1 MTSKVCT
8 KCKIEKELT
17 EFSIDRSVK
26 SGYSCKC
33 LACNKRICAEQYLLK
48 TQGKTKRIT
57 NRNSLSQTDPTAYAR
72 MYRKENLKA
81 IAEHQKNYRTNPK
94 NIPKLRAKG
103 MHRYVKQK
111 QQTPFDMSKAYKAE
125 MEGLYLF
132 CQLFEGFQV
141 DHIVPIC
148 GKQVSG
154 LHVPWNLQVI
164 SAEENR
170 AKGNIFN
177 PTTYPKQG
185 VCNLS
190 GL

>member
-8 KCKIEKELT
+8 KCKTEKELVD
-17 EFSIDRSVK
+17 FSIDRSSK

-33 LACNKRICAEQYLLK
+33 KACNKRICAEQYLLR
-48 TQGKTKRIT
+48 TQGKTKPAT
-57 NRNSLSQTDPTAYAR
+57 KRNGLSQTDPAAYAR
-72 MYRKENLKA
+72 VYRKENPEKVA
-81 IAEHQKNYRTNPK
+81 AHQKKHRQDPK

-103 MHRYVKQK
+103 MLRYTKQK
-111 QQTPFDMSKAYKAE
+111 QRTLFNLSPAYKAE

-132 CQLFEGFQV
+132 CQLFNGFQV

-154 LHVPWNLQVI
+154 LHVPWNLQI
-164 SAEENR
+164 LTAEENR

-177 PTTYPKQG
+177 PDKYQNQG
-185 VCNLS
+185 IVAY
-190 GL
+190 